1 MNKYNGYKRIAELI
15 FGEITD
21 NLGPDEM
28 EELYTWVD
36 SQPENKELYN
46 QIRNSTHFQSWYSFR
61 EKIDTLEG
69 WEQLYPFI
77 RKEKKRELRRVF
89 LKYAAILLLPLLI
102 AGGFYYFVYPGYE
115 QGAVSQTAE
124 IKAGS
129 KKAVLILNDGNTVVL
144 DSPGALLITEADGT
158 SIQKTNGLLNY
169 IKPVNKKPKA
179 PLYNSVKIPRGGEF
193 DLILADGT
201 HVYLNSLSELKY
213 PVQFIGDKREVELT
227 GEAYFEV
234 VHKND
239 KPFIVKTREMSM
251 EVLGTTFNI
260 NAYENTGKV
269 ITTLVAGKIMV
280 KGNNNES
287 MEGRILIPEEQAV
300 FDISSKQLEVIKV
313 DVSLYTAWKDGEFIF
328 YNTRLYD
335 IMNTLTRWY
344 SVEARFMD
352 NSLKELR
359 FSGSLGR
366 YGNIDSI
373 LDIIKSTNK
382 VEIVINNNVI
392 ILKKKV

>member
-1 MNKYNGYKRIAELI
+1 MSKHNGYKRIAELI

-21 NLGPDEM
+21 NLGSDEM
-28 EELYTWVD
+28 KELYTWIGGR
-36 SQPENKELYN
+36 PENKELYN

-69 WEQLYPFI
+69 WKQLYPFI
-77 RKEKKRELRRVF
+77 RKEKKRERRRAF

-115 QGAVSQTAE
+115 QGAVPQTVE
-124 IKAGS
+124 IRAGS
-129 KKAVLILNDGNTVVL
+129 KKAVLILNDGNSVVL
-144 DSPGALLITEADGT
+144 DSPDELLITEADGT

-169 IKPVNKKPKA
+169 IKPVNKKSKA
-179 PLYNSVKIPRGGEF
+179 LLYNSVKVPRGGEF

-213 PVQFIGDKREVELT
+213 PVQFLGDKREVELT

-234 VHKND
+234 THKND
-239 KPFIVKTREMSM
+239 NPFIVKTKEMSM

-280 KGNNNES
+280 KGNNNEN
-287 MEGRILIPEEQAV
+287 MKGRILIPEEQAV

-328 YNTRLYD
+328 YDTRLYD

-359 FSGSLGR
+359 FSGSLDR

-382 VEIVINNNVI
+382 VEIEINNDII